1 MFQDHSLILILQQM
15 DIKSIFQSITVC
27 RFWRESIENYMKR
40 PDIETN
46 LIDCGKNMELGIK
59 LAERGF
65 KVKLDMS
72 CNHDLDYTDDLMKA
86 LGKMYDLNLSG
97 NHEVIWDKHL
107 PFLSGVHTLNISYCY
122 DTITD
127 VSVLKD
133 VFNLDISYCNGISD
147 ISGLGEGKIHT
158 LNISDTPIKEV
169 PNLPNLRHINAD
181 YTEVD
186 PEELKK
192 LENLESFS
200 CGKEYFLDDQSEKE
214 IPDGITRV
222 RIYENY
228 YVSRSWDNFDQF
240 PKSVEEIY
248 IGIGA
253 VSDKME
259 PGSIRR
265 TISHL
270 HRLKKISIYFFS
282 DFDEELY
289 DAIEYFEKNFGRN
302 IEIEEYR

>member
-1 MFQDHSLILILQQM
+1 M
-15 DIKSIFQSITVC
+15 DIKFILQCITVC
-27 RFWRESIENYMKR
+27 KFWKKSIENYMKR
-40 PDIETN
+40 SDIETN
-46 LIDCGKNMELGIK
+46 LIDCGENMELAIK
-59 LAERGF
+59 IAERGF

-72 CNHDLDYTDDLMKA
+72 CKDVDYTDDLMKA
-86 LGKMYDLNLSG
+86 LGKMYHLNLS
-97 NHEVIWDKHL
+97 NNVELIWDKHL
-107 PFLSGVHTLNISYCY
+107 PFLSGVHTLNISECY

-133 VFNLDISYCNGISD
+133 VFNLDISCCNGISD
-147 ISGLGEGKIHT
+147 ISGLGEGKLHT
-158 LNISDTPIKEV
+158 LNISDTPVKEV

-200 CGKEYFLDDQSEKE
+200 CGKEYILGDYQSEKE
-214 IPDGITRV
+214 VPAGITRV
-222 RIYENY
+222 RIYESCY
-228 YVSRSWDNFDQF
+228 DRSWDNFDQF

-248 IGIGA
+248 IDTEA
-253 VSDKME
+253 VSHKGK

-270 HRLKKISIYFFS
+270 PRLKKIYINSYYNV
-282 DFDEELY
+282 FDEELY
-289 DAIEYFEKNFGRN
+289 EAIEYFERNFGRN
-302 IEIEEYR
+302 IEIKEFG